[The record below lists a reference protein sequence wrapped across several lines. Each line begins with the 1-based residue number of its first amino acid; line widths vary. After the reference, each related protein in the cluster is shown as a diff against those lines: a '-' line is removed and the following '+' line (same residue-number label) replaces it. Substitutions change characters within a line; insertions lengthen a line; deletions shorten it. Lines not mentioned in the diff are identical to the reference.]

1 MGVPNEDRRHRFGK
15 AGVLGW
21 VVSAIALV
29 AVAGCS
35 VSGAGLA
42 TNQVTGTANSGPDGA
57 NTAHSNGGNA
67 GKGTAVT
74 VAAKT
79 LRTGPQP
86 ENPVGIPLQDPQW
99 PADVK
104 NYETTSSVIVN
115 AQVNVPI
122 LEYHEANYLPG
133 DVATLRPG
141 QLDQEIQWLGTH
153 GFHTINIGQLY
164 DAFYHGYVL
173 PPRPVLLTFDDG
185 YESVYFKV
193 FPLLK
198 KYHLQATLFIVS
210 GYTHVQ
216 PDRKKEFPTLTVSE
230 LQQMQASGLVD
241 VEDHTVTHQDLSTL
255 TLSQDQQEIVDSSQ
269 ALSGW
274 VHHPMRAICYPYGG
288 YNAKILAM
296 AQSAGFLLGT
306 TEHQGYAN
314 LSQGVMTLDRIAVLV
329 DTSAGQ
335 FANLLSP
342 SLQQSELT
350 VAALVQQGAKD
361 FAQHQYGQAISLET
375 QAINRN
381 PLDGSAYNERGIARA
396 FGGDYLGGMRDI
408 DRALSL
414 NPEDGYAKF
423 NRALTLELYGHYE
436 AAIAA
441 YQSTLQT
448 PGSGWWK
455 AWCDYGIASIY
466 GRRGDVTDTV
476 SFLRKAIA
484 MNPATKLAART
495 EKDFNP
501 VRTSTI
507 FQQTLR

>member
-1 MGVPNEDRRHRFGK
+1 MQNKNRGHRLGR
-15 AGVLGW
+15 AGLLGW
-21 VVSAIALV
+21 VVSGIALV

-35 VSGAGLA
+35 VSGTGEARNQATHTAGAGL
-42 TNQVTGTANSGPDGA
+42 G
-57 NTAHSNGGNA
+57 GGNTTSLNGVGSA
-67 GKGTAVT
+67 KGTAVS
-74 VAAKT
+74 AQAKIQT
-79 LRTGPQP
+79 TGPHP
-86 ENPVGIPLQDPQW
+86 ENPVGIPLRDPQW
-99 PADVK
+99 PADIK
-104 NYETTSSVIVN
+104 NYETTSSVVVN
-115 AQVNVPI
+115 SQVSVPI
-122 LEYHEANYLPG
+122 LEYHEANYFPG
-133 DVATLRPG
+133 DLATLRPG
-141 QLDQEIQWLGTH
+141 QLDQEIQWLVSH
-153 GFHTINIGQLY
+153 GFHTINFGQLY

-216 PDRKKEFPTLTVSE
+216 PDRSKKFPTLTVSE

-255 TLSQDQQEIVDSSQ
+255 TLNQDQQEIVNSSQ

-274 VHHPMRAICYPYGG
+274 VHHPMMAICYPYGG
-288 YNAKILAM
+288 YNARILAM

-335 FANLLSP
+335 FANLLTP

-350 VAALVQQGAKD
+350 VEELYQKGAQD
-361 FAQHQYGQAISLET
+361 FSHHLYAQAVAWENQAI
-375 QAINRN
+375 ARD
-381 PLDGSAYNERGIARA
+381 PLYEPAYNERGIARV
-396 FGGDYLGGMRDI
+396 FGGDYQSGMADI
-408 DRALSL
+408 EKALSL
-414 NPEDGYAKF
+414 NPADGYAKF
-423 NRALTLELYGHYE
+423 NYALGLELYGHYDE
-436 AAIAA
+436 AIAA
-441 YQSTLQT
+441 YQSTLQMSD
-448 PGSGWWK
+448 SGWWK
-455 AWCDYGIASIY
+455 AWCNYGIASIY

-476 SFLRKAIA
+476 AYLRKAIA
-484 MNPATKLAART
+484 MNPATKVAART

-501 VRTSTI
+501 VRASTR
-507 FQQTLR
+507 FQQLIQ